1 MLDLVSNGRVDFG
14 TGESSSEA
22 ELGGFMVDPEK
33 KRAMWEEGLRV
44 AVRCM
49 TETPFTGHSGEFV
62 TMPPR
67 NVVPKPRQKP
77 HPPIWVACSR
87 RDTIHLAAQK
97 GIGALA
103 FAFIDPEEAKYW
115 VDDYYNTLAKE
126 ACRSATP

>member
-1 MLDLVSNGRVDFG
+1 MLDLVSDGRADFG

-22 ELGGFMVDPEK
+22 ELGGFMIDPAD

-49 TETPFTGHSGEFV
+49 TEEPFTGHSGKYV

-77 HPPIWVACSR
+77 HPPLWVACSR
-87 RDTIHLAAQK
+87 RDTIHLAAQH

-103 FAFIDPEEAKYW
+103 FAFVDPEEAKYW
-115 VDDYYNTLAKE
+115 VDDYYGRSNGRR
-126 ACRSATP
+126 CRSATR